1 MTKLVF
7 IHSLNNYSGSPK
19 ILSVLVRQFVARGYS
34 VELITGGGAGFL
46 SGIRGVKYT
55 DNWYRWHGCKL
66 LTVLFLV
73 ISQLRVFCLV
83 LFRPRRNTIYYL
95 NTVTTFGAA
104 LACRMSGKRFVYHIH
119 ENMCQRKPLY
129 ALYRTVYRLCN
140 RKSIF
145 VSRYLQSLSVGTR
158 NGKVVHNG
166 LDSEFCTSAHNYL
179 MTGHAPGTDILM
191 VASLRRFKGVY
202 EFAALA
208 ERLPQYRFVLVVS
221 ATERQVGQF
230 IHEIGVLPNLCV
242 YSQQTDLHPFYR
254 QAKLLLQLSRPA
266 ECIETFGLTILE
278 AMTYGLPVIGPNA
291 GGPLELI
298 DEGVNG
304 YAVDPLN
311 LDDVVAK
318 IESLMTDDKR
328 YEHFSQMALN
338 KAALFSETDMVN
350 EITDYILE

>member
-1 MTKLVF
+1 MT
-7 IHSLNNYSGSPK
+7 
-19 ILSVLVRQFVARGYS
+19 
-34 VELITGGGAGFL
+34 E
-46 SGIRGVKYT
+46 
-55 DNWYRWHGCKL
+55 
-66 LTVLFLV
+66 
-73 ISQLRVFCLV
+73 
-83 LFRPRRNTIYYL
+83 
-95 NTVTTFGAA
+95 
-104 LACRMSGKRFVYHIH
+104 
-119 ENMCQRKPLY
+119 
-129 ALYRTVYRLCN
+129 
-140 RKSIF
+140 
-145 VSRYLQSLSVGTR
+145 
-158 NGKVVHNG
+158 
-166 LDSEFCTSAHNYL
+166 
-179 MTGHAPGTDILM
+179 HASGTDILM

>member
-1 MTKLVF
+1 
-7 IHSLNNYSGSPK
+7 
-19 ILSVLVRQFVARGYS
+19 
-34 VELITGGGAGFL
+34 
-46 SGIRGVKYT
+46 
-55 DNWYRWHGCKL
+55 
-66 LTVLFLV
+66 
-73 ISQLRVFCLV
+73 
-83 LFRPRRNTIYYL
+83 
-95 NTVTTFGAA
+95 
-104 LACRMSGKRFVYHIH
+104 
-119 ENMCQRKPLY
+119 MCQRKPLY

-166 LDSEFCTSAHNYL
+166 LDSEFCASAHNYL

-254 QAKLLLQLSRPA
+254 QAKLLLQLSRRPSVSK
-266 ECIETFGLTILE
+266 
-278 AMTYGLPVIGPNA
+278 PS
-291 GGPLELI
+291 
-298 DEGVNG
+298 D
-304 YAVDPLN
+304 
-311 LDDVVAK
+311 
-318 IESLMTDDKR
+318 
-328 YEHFSQMALN
+328 
-338 KAALFSETDMVN
+338 
-350 EITDYILE
+350 

>member
-34 VELITGGGAGFL
+34 VELITSGGAGFL

-55 DNWYRWHGCKL
+55 DNWYRWQGCKL

-104 LACRMSGKRFVYHIH
+104 LACRLSGKRFVYHIH

-158 NGKVVHNG
+158 NGKVIHNG
-166 LDSEFCTSAHNYL
+166 LDNEFCVSAHTYL
-179 MTGHAPGTDILM
+179 MTEHASGTDILM

-208 ERLPQYRFVLVVS
+208 ERLHPECYLHFHQDLNQLV
-221 ATERQVGQF
+221 QW
-230 IHEIGVLPNLCV
+230 
-242 YSQQTDLHPFYR
+242 
-254 QAKLLLQLSRPA
+254 
-266 ECIETFGLTILE
+266 
-278 AMTYGLPVIGPNA
+278 
-291 GGPLELI
+291 
-298 DEGVNG
+298 
-304 YAVDPLN
+304 
-311 LDDVVAK
+311 
-318 IESLMTDDKR
+318 
-328 YEHFSQMALN
+328 
-338 KAALFSETDMVN
+338 
-350 EITDYILE
+350 

>member
-1 MTKLVF
+1 
-7 IHSLNNYSGSPK
+7 
-19 ILSVLVRQFVARGYS
+19 
-34 VELITGGGAGFL
+34 
-46 SGIRGVKYT
+46 
-55 DNWYRWHGCKL
+55 
-66 LTVLFLV
+66 
-73 ISQLRVFCLV
+73 
-83 LFRPRRNTIYYL
+83 
-95 NTVTTFGAA
+95 
-104 LACRMSGKRFVYHIH
+104 
-119 ENMCQRKPLY
+119 MCQRKPLY

-166 LDSEFCTSAHNYL
+166 LDSEFCASAHNYL